1 MDSICTHINQI
12 VPQKTNLELLIE
24 NFVLGQTKQNQEL
37 KNQTEF
43 LNDSLTKITSKV
55 DSIVTHNKMLET
67 QISQVAQQVSQT
79 KTNQINDVTLR
90 NGRQLEEPQV
100 KDKAKES
107 EKVSHKLESE
117 EVEVESEEPNV
128 PPPNKPKILFP
139 QRLAKSM
146 LDEKFRNFAECM
158 PLSLC
163 ERLGI
168 G

>member
-1 MDSICTHINQI
+1 MRI
-12 VPQKTNLELLIE
+12 LIE

-37 KNQTEF
+37 KNQTGF
-43 LNDSLTKITSKV
+43 LNDSLTKLTSKV

-67 QISQVAQQVSQT
+67 QISQVVQKVSQT
-79 KTNQINDVTLR
+79 KTNQIIDFTLR

-107 EKVSHKLESE
+107 EKVSDKPQSE
-117 EVEVESEEPNV
+117 KAMSEKPNV
-128 PPPNKPKILFP
+128 PPPYKPKILFP
-139 QRLAKSM
+139 QRLANSK
-146 LDEKFRNFAECM
+146 LDEKFRKFAECM